1 MRILLPRNCRVC
13 KENGINLDDMAP
25 YMFGRRVL
33 RNDKFY
39 IVFLENSALLDDD
52 GTIYYTKEGF
62 ICSETEGVGTEGVGT
77 EDIGDVDGI
86 YRKCNTSD
94 STNLC
99 SNVKIDILKKDRLYL
114 K

>member
-25 YMFGRRVL
+25 YMFGRRIL

-39 IVFLENSALLDDD
+39 IILLENSALLDDD
-52 GTIYYTKEGF
+52 GKIYYTKPGF
-62 ICSETEGVGTEGVGT
+62 ICSETEESVEDAGTE
-77 EDIGDVDGI
+77 DVDGI
-86 YRKCNTSD
+86 YRKCD
-94 STNLC
+94 SKESSNLC